1 MKNSTLPSA
10 YSTNSSAISNLT
22 ANLVFALNDD
32 SLFVERF
39 QVFIE
44 TLCYTVESQSRCNQY
59 CRALA
64 FSVVG
69 AFVVSLFRCDFM
81 MNILWKMRYHQTVVC
96 VLGLLYGSVLF
107 AQVPKVAF
115 VNSNTIRER
124 FPEYQT
130 AKQRIESLVADWK
143 KQADDQLLQ
152 IQALE
157 TEIQKKRLIWSE
169 SELRDREQLLQKRR
183 ADREEFIRKTFN
195 SGGSFDA
202 EAANIMRPVEAKIA
216 AAIQEVAITENYDY
230 VWDKS
235 TQPILYANPRY
246 DITAKAMDKLGLF
259 TDDIKAKLN
268 EAIDKIEREISKAR
282 QELSPSNIRR
292 RISKMADDAKKAAE
306 DIVKEGE
313 KEFKDATKDLKLGQP
328 QDSTKKPLPANPVQ
342 DSTKKD
348 PPKK

>member
-1 MKNSTLPSA
+1 MK
-10 YSTNSSAISNLT
+10 
-22 ANLVFALNDD
+22 
-32 SLFVERF
+32 
-39 QVFIE
+39 
-44 TLCYTVESQSRCNQY
+44 
-59 CRALA
+59 
-64 FSVVG
+64 
-69 AFVVSLFRCDFM
+69 
-81 MNILWKMRYHQTVVC
+81 NILWKKRTCQAFVC
-96 VLGLLYGSVLF
+96 LCSLVYGSVLFEQVLF

-115 VNSNTIRER
+115 VNSSTIRER

-130 AKQRIESLVADWK
+130 AKQRLESLVADWK
-143 KQADDQLLQ
+143 KQADDQLVQ

-157 TEIQKKRLIWSE
+157 AEIQKKRLIWSE
-169 SELRDREQLLQKRR
+169 SELKDREQLLQKRR

-195 SGGSFDA
+195 SGGAFDA
-202 EAANIMRPVEAKIA
+202 EAANIMRPIEAKIA

-306 DIVKEGE
+306 DTIKDAE
-313 KEFKDATKDLKLGQP
+313 KEFKDATKDIKLGQP
-328 QDSTKKPLPANPVQ
+328 QDSTKKLLPTTTPAQ

>member
-1 MKNSTLPSA
+1 MK
-10 YSTNSSAISNLT
+10 
-22 ANLVFALNDD
+22 
-32 SLFVERF
+32 
-39 QVFIE
+39 
-44 TLCYTVESQSRCNQY
+44 
-59 CRALA
+59 
-64 FSVVG
+64 
-69 AFVVSLFRCDFM
+69 
-81 MNILWKMRYHQTVVC
+81 NILWKKRTCQAFVYLCSLVC
-96 VLGLLYGSVLF
+96 GSVLFEQMLFEQVLF

-115 VNSNTIRER
+115 VNSSTIRER

-143 KQADDQLLQ
+143 KQADDQLVQ

-169 SELRDREQLLQKRR
+169 SELKDREQLLQKRR

-195 SGGSFDA
+195 SGGAFDA
-202 EAANIMRPVEAKIA
+202 EAANIMRPIEAKIA

-306 DIVKEGE
+306 DTIKDAE
-313 KEFKDATKDLKLGQP
+313 KEFKDATKDIKLGQP
-328 QDSTKKPLPANPVQ
+328 QDSTKKLLPIPPSPQ

>member
-1 MKNSTLPSA
+1 MRSHFA
-10 YSTNSSAISNLT
+10 
-22 ANLVFALNDD
+22 FALYDD

-39 QVFIE
+39 TYLSKHFATQLKAKADAICIAVLWLF
-44 TLCYTVESQSRCNQY
+44 L
-59 CRALA
+59 
-64 FSVVG
+64 
-69 AFVVSLFRCDFM
+69 SLVHPLFHFFRCGFM
-81 MNILWKMRYHQTVVC
+81 KNILWKKRTCQAFMCLWSLV
-96 VLGLLYGSVLF
+96 YGSILCEHVLF

-130 AKQRIESLVADWK
+130 AKQRLESLVADWK
-143 KQADDQLLQ
+143 KQADDQLVQ
-152 IQALE
+152 IQVLE

-169 SELRDREQLLQKRR
+169 SELKDREQLLQKRR
-183 ADREEFIRKTFN
+183 LEREEFIRKTFN
-195 SGGSFDA
+195 SGGAFDA
-202 EAANIMRPVEAKIA
+202 EAANIMRPIEAKIA

-306 DIVKEGE
+306 DTIKEAE
-313 KEFKDATKDLKLGQP
+313 KEFKDATKDIKLGQP
-328 QDSTKKPLPANPVQ
+328 QDSTKKPVPTTTPPTQ

-348 PPKK
+348 RL